1 MGFGIRF
8 RNRMDKN
15 GRNGIH
21 GKLPSFKLVLALV
34 IGVGFRNGFTATEN
48 GFKGTRELFFG

>member
-1 MGFGIRF
+1 
-8 RNRMDKN
+8 MDKN

-21 GKLPSFKLVLALV
+21 GKLHIFKLALALV
-34 IGVGFRNGFTATEN
+34 LGVGFGNGFTGTEN